1 MKLSPKLK
9 IGAKLVLL
17 IIFLVILNL
26 TPVSKRVKN
35 FFYFISSPIQ
45 KSFWRAGDKVSDFF
59 ETVANIKNL
68 KKENEELKLKI
79 QELLAKNA
87 KIPELEKENKDLR
100 EALEIG
106 LEKEFKLILAQVI
119 GKDIS
124 QDSILIDKGLKD
136 GVTNNLPVIT
146 QQKSLVGKIGEVYE
160 NFSKVIL
167 ISNKGSAFNAQI
179 SRVDEA
185 AAVSSPTEL
194 LRSKSEGKEESAAL
208 FVPANARVGEEGLA
222 EDISGLVKGKGNF
235 QLFLDLVPK
244 EKEIKEGDLIITS
257 SLGGVFPKGL
267 LVGQIQKIKK
277 SDIEPFQQA
286 EIKPAFEIKELE
298 AVFIIK

>member
-45 KSFWRAGDKVSDFF
+45 KILWKTGDKASDFF

-87 KIPELEKENKDLR
+87 KIPELEKENKILR

-106 LEKEFKLILAQVI
+106 LEKEFKLVLAQVI

-146 QQKSLVGKIGEVYE
+146 QQKSLVGKISEVYE

-167 ISNKGSAFNAQI
+167 ISNKGGAFNAQI
-179 SRVDEA
+179 SR
-185 AAVSSPTEL
+185 
-194 LRSKSEGKEESAAL
+194 
-208 FVPANARVGEEGLA
+208 GEEGLT
-222 EDISGLVKGKGNF
+222 EDISGLVKGKGNL

-244 EKEIKEGDLIITS
+244 EKEIQEGDLIITS
-257 SLGGVFPKGL
+257 SLGGIFPKGL

-286 EIKPAFEIKELE
+286 EIKPAFEINELE
-298 AVFIIK
+298 TIFIILSR

>member
-45 KSFWRAGDKVSDFF
+45 KILWKTGDKASDFF

-87 KIPELEKENKDLR
+87 KIPELEKENKILR

-106 LEKEFKLILAQVI
+106 LEKEFKLVLAQVI

-146 QQKSLVGKIGEVYE
+146 QQKSLVGKISEVYE

-167 ISNKGSAFNAQI
+167 ISNKGGAFNAQI
-179 SRVDEA
+179 SRIDEA
-185 AAVSSPTEL
+185 VASSSP
-194 LRSKSEGKEESAAL
+194 
-208 FVPANARVGEEGLA
+208 FANARVGEEGLA
-222 EDISGLVKGKGNF
+222 EDISGLVKGKGNL

-244 EKEIKEGDLIITS
+244 EKEIQEGDLIITS
-257 SLGGVFPKGL
+257 SLGGIFPKGL

-286 EIKPAFEIKELE
+286 EIKPAFEINELE
-298 AVFIIK
+298 TIFIILSR

>member
-35 FFYFISSPIQ
+35 FFYFISEPVQ

-87 KIPELEKENKDLR
+87 KIPELEKENKILR

-106 LEKEFKLILAQVI
+106 LEKEFKLILAEVI

-167 ISNKGSAFNAQI
+167 ISNKGGAFNAQI
-179 SRVDEA
+179 SR
-185 AAVSSPTEL
+185 
-194 LRSKSEGKEESAAL
+194 
-208 FVPANARVGEEGLA
+208 GEENLA

-286 EIKPAFEIKELE
+286 EIKLAFDINELE
-298 AVFIIK
+298 TIFIIK